1 MPDLLLELFS
11 EKIPASPFARN
22 EMRTNQ
28 TKNKHAEG
36 TR

>member
-11 EKIPASPFARN
+11 AEIPASPFARD
-22 EMRTNQ
+22 EVRTNQ